1 MRSSSDVLD
10 DVDRWSIQHVLVLS
24 MTELRISTK
33 LRVERHRNLWRA
45 AAHGNAADR
54 NRTLLRKNA
63 SDDPNSGGGLLFS
76 TNCRVV
82 VKFWISKRL
91 SL

>member
-10 DVDRWSIQHVLVLS
+10 DVDRWSIQHVLVLY

-33 LRVERHRNLWRA
+33 LRVERHRNLRR
-45 AAHGNAADR
+45 AAHGNVADR
-54 NRTLLRKNA
+54 NRALLGKNA